1 MRLGYTVVYVKDVAG
16 PVAFYEKAFGLKRRF
31 MHKRR
36 QYAEMGTGAT
46 ALAFTA
52 EELAGA
58 KLLGNF
64 RRNHSDEPPAG
75 FEISL
80 QTSDVEAVYKRAV
93 KAGAQPLSEPEEKPW
108 GQKIAFVRDCNGVLV
123 EIASPLTN

>member
-1 MRLGYTVVYVKDVAG
+1 MRFGYTVVYVEDVAG
-16 PVAFYEKAFGLKRRF
+16 TVAFYEKAFGLKRRF

-52 EELAGA
+52 ERLAGA

-64 RRNHSDEPPAG
+64 RRNTASEPPAG

-80 QTSDVEAVYKRAV
+80 QTADVDAVYQRAV
-93 KAGAQPLSEPEEKPW
+93 KAGAQALCAPVEKPW

-123 EIASPLTN
+123 EIASPLQ